1 METGTTLKPKT
12 LLSIQTLIEHRRT
25 FQELYIYKRYG
36 KPVAYLTVEERN
48 TVLKDL
54 VFAGVVEMIEFLDK
68 ATNWKD
74 HRPGHVIDRDK
85 ALEEL
90 VDAFNFMLTPF
101 IYMDISVEE
110 FWAAFQ
116 KKGQTVLNRFVE
128 EFPAVVNAVA
138 ASQGKYIAG
147 GGD

>member
-1 METGTTLKPKT
+1 METGQIMKTKT
-12 LLSIQTLIEHRRT
+12 LLSLQTLIEHRRT

-36 KPVAYLTVEERN
+36 KSVGQLTVEERN

-74 HRPGHVIDRDK
+74 HRPGHVIDREK

-110 FWAAFQ
+110 FFAAFQ
-116 KKGQTVLNRFVE
+116 KKGQIVLNRFVD
-128 EFPAVVNAVA
+128 EFPQIVDAVA
-138 ASQGKYIAG
+138 ASQGKYISG
-147 GGD
+147 GRG

>member
-1 METGTTLKPKT
+1 MEKSPIMKTKT
-12 LLSIQTLIEHRRT
+12 LLSLQSLIEHRRT

-36 KPVAYLTVEERN
+36 KPVGHLTREETN
-48 TVLKDL
+48 TVMKDL

-116 KKGQTVLNRFVE
+116 KKGQTVLNRFVD
-128 EFPAVVNAVA
+128 EFPEVVNAVA